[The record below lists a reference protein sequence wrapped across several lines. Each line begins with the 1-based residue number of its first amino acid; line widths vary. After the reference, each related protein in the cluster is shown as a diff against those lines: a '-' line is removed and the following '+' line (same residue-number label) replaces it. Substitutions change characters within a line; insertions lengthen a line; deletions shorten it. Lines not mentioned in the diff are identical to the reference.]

1 MTSIQSQVPY
11 SLLQSSSHEKPSSE
25 KSKEN
30 VYCKFSRNLGYE
42 VNLEKPKSRFFQ
54 IAQGI
59 KNTVLSDIHEANVR
73 NFARENVG
81 KIYHS
86 FEDGNTNTNS
96 TNKLFKSIR
105 KMDYNTTHENLGPN
119 LTKLCQYFKSYSNY
133 LCNKEKKNNIRET
146 TIHLFQNMIS
156 LIPDKKKEDEAK
168 IQFQNIIEYGS
179 KIVNNIKTSS
189 QEDCIYQYFNAC
201 ENFMNI
207 IFLQIEK
214 NSVLAPLKKII
225 INGISTAGLLLTYM
239 KRAWQEKVF
248 VWTKRLFVPICF
260 IIHELCGVGLQL
272 LVNPYIFAA
281 TSPGIAWTLSLMLAF
296 AVGYGLV
303 NFIEFLVDEGIE
315 VAQHRVDSKA
325 HTNKIDLKKKVG
337 LYTSNDTLEPEPTNG
352 YFINWC
358 DHISTSTKNNLN
370 DLSHSIQK
378 KTVKTVSFLMRANNK
393 IEINEAKVKND
404 LNKEKAWYGNYTKK
418 TEEMKTYLNKINPHI
433 NQDQINKLFY
443 LQNKYQN
450 NSDHLPEEEKKDLKI
465 KIKKLAKSISKNV
478 IERSS
483 PKDRENEDI
492 MNYVEIRIQN
502 YSKAL
507 AYRPKNIF
515 QHITKHSAPLTYG
528 TFDLASDTMGVVFT
542 SIIEDLGLEASM
554 AYLGEIFGTVFGA
567 LPVVFVGILT
577 HLSIKA
583 AATAM
588 DDMRE
593 KHPNEHIKD
602 YISQYRKNKKIR
614 HEDKQKGLEK
624 NDYLFTSAQQFK
636 LNKSRSRNQEYLS
649 ILPA

>member
-54 IAQGI
+54 ITQGI

-81 KIYHS
+81 EIYHS
-86 FEDGNTNTNS
+86 FEDGKTNTNT
-96 TNKLFKSIR
+96 TNKLFKTIQ
-105 KMDYNTTHENLGPN
+105 KMDYDSSHKNIGPN
-119 LTKLCQYFKSYSNY
+119 LTKLCLYIKSYSNY
-133 LCNKEKKNNIRET
+133 LCSKEKKNFIREK
-146 TIHLFQNMIS
+146 TIHLFENMIS
-156 LIPDKKKEDEAK
+156 LIPDKNIEAEAK
-168 IQFQNIIEYGS
+168 KHFQNIIEYGS
-179 KIVNNIKTSS
+179 NIVNNIKNSS
-189 QEDCIYQYFNAC
+189 QEDCIYQYFNSC

-207 IFLQIEK
+207 IFLHIEK
-214 NSVLAPLKKII
+214 DSVLTPLKKII

-272 LVNPYIFAA
+272 LVNPSIFAA

-315 VAQHRVDSKA
+315 VAQHRIDIRT
-325 HTNKIDLKKKVG
+325 HNNKLDLKKKVG
-337 LYTSNDTLEPEPTNG
+337 LDTKNETLEPEPTNG
-352 YFINWC
+352 YFKNWC
-358 DHISTSTKNNLN
+358 SQISTSTKNNLN

-378 KTVKTVSFLMRANNK
+378 KIVKIASFLMRSNNK

-404 LNKEKAWYGNYTKK
+404 LNKEKAWYENYTKK
-418 TEEMKTYLNKINPHI
+418 IEEMKNYLNKINPYI
-433 NQDQINKLFY
+433 NQDKINKLFY

-450 NSDHLPEEEKKDLKI
+450 NSDYLPEEEKKDLKK
-465 KIKKLAKSISKNV
+465 KIKKLTRSIAKNV

-483 PKDRENEDI
+483 PNDLKNEDI
-492 MNYVEIRIQN
+492 INYVEIRVQN

-507 AYRPKNIF
+507 SYKSKNIIH
-515 QHITKHSAPLTYG
+515 HIAKYSAPITYG
-528 TFDLASDTMGVVFT
+528 AFDLASDTMGVVFT
-542 SIIEDLGLEASM
+542 SIIEDLGLSTSI
-554 AYLGEIFGTVFGA
+554 AYVGEIFGTLFGA

-583 AATAM
+583 ASSAM
-588 DDMRE
+588 NDMRE

-602 YISQYRKNKKIR
+602 YILRYRENKETR
-614 HEDKQKGLEK
+614 HEDKIKTLE
-624 NDYLFTSAQQFK
+624 NSDHIFNSAQQFK
-636 LNKSRSRNQEYLS
+636 LNKSYNKNQEYLT
-649 ILPA
+649 ILRA